1 VSLAKMLAGAIAFE
15 MSAIQEDESESSSPW
30 LC

>member
-1 VSLAKMLAGAIAFE
+1 MLAGAIAFE
-15 MSAIQEDESESSSPW
+15 MSAIQEDESESSPW

>member
-1 VSLAKMLAGAIAFE
+1 MLAGAIAFE